1 MKTEASPPAIG
12 DMRSRRLSALAE
24 INLVGRISTVE
35 VLEQVAT
42 LATELL
48 PATLGASAVLAQSD
62 GLFTVVATTVPGQAP
77 GAHGTALRGVG
88 GVTHHIFET
97 LEAVVVSDIDL
108 DPFGKGDLAKEFGVS
123 AYVGV
128 PIELD
133 GRCLGVLYVLESAP
147 RDYSVDDIAFLR
159 LLAGRA
165 AAAVHHAGIFAE
177 MRAARERSEALAWV
191 ANAVIAAADFQEVLE
206 SVVEGVAA
214 AVTAD
219 EVEIVTVDREVT
231 RVLSYARS
239 GAQHIEPDI
248 DNLDGI
254 AGVAIREA
262 RMIIAPAGEP
272 PSIVAPLRA
281 GNTVLGSLLVQRA
294 ASNERFD
301 EAETDLIV
309 AMANQVAIAIDNVR
323 LLDTTKAA
331 LRETEAMYEMSQAM
345 VASSELPELLE
356 AVAAGA
362 AAAVPA
368 AGTRICLADHGALT
382 GQAVAGVV
390 AEDDWDDPMTGRVG
404 EVLATATE
412 VFAPKHLV
420 VPLAVH
426 GRVLGVLEAIN
437 GPAAP
442 EFTSHQQGTLLAAAA
457 QAAVA
462 IENHLLFGEVQR
474 LAITDELTG
483 VNSRRHLFE
492 LGQREFAQAVRYRKP
507 LSAIMFDLDHFKG
520 INDTLGHLVGDE
532 VLAGVAARCAR
543 VLREVDVLGRY
554 GGEEFA
560 VILPDASAADAVV
573 VAERVRRAVSDQPV
587 ETARGPVAVT
597 ISLGVADVGPGVLDL
612 KTLLDRADAAMYE
625 AKTAG
630 RDQVKAA

>member
-1 MKTEASPPAIG
+1 
-12 DMRSRRLSALAE
+12 MRSRRLSALAE
-24 INLVGRISTVE
+24 INLVGKISTVE
-35 VLEQVAT
+35 VLDQVAS

-48 PATLGASAVLAQSD
+48 PATLGASAVLEQQA
-62 GLFTVVATTVPGQAP
+62 GVFTVVATTVPGQAI
-77 GAHGTALRGVG
+77 GATSTSLRGVG

-97 LEAVVVSDIDL
+97 LEEVVVPDIEI
-108 DPFGKGDLAKEFGVS
+108 DPFGKGDLAKEYGVR

-128 PIELD
+128 PIEMD
-133 GRCLGVLYVLESAP
+133 GRCLGVLYVLEDSP
-147 RDYSVDDIAFLR
+147 RQYSTDDLAFLR

-165 AAAVHHAGIFAE
+165 AAAVHHAGIFSE

-214 AVTAD
+214 AVAAD
-219 EVEIVTVDREVT
+219 EVEIVTVDRAVT

-239 GAQHIEPDI
+239 GPQRIDPDI
-248 DNLDGI
+248 ENLDGI
-254 AGVAIREA
+254 AGVAIRGA
-262 RMIIAPAGEP
+262 RMIIAPEGEP
-272 PSIVAPLRA
+272 PSIIAPLKA

-294 ASNERFD
+294 VSSERFD

-323 LLDTTKAA
+323 LLDATRAA

-345 VASSELPELLE
+345 VASSDLPELLQE
-356 AVAAGA
+356 VAKGA

-368 AGTRICLADHGALT
+368 AGARICMADHGEPTA
-382 GQAVAGVV
+382 QAVAGAVT
-390 AEDDWDDPMTGRVG
+390 ADDWDDPLTGPVRL
-404 EVLATATE
+404 VLATSNE
-412 VFAPKHLV
+412 IFEPKHLL

-426 GRVLGVLEAIN
+426 GRLLGVLEVVN
-437 GPAAP
+437 GGGGS
-442 EFTSHQQGTLLAAAA
+442 EFTPHQHGTLLAAAA

-462 IENHLLFGEVQR
+462 IENHLLFAEVQR

-492 LGQREFAQAVRYRKP
+492 LGQRQFAQSVRYRKP
-507 LSAIMFDLDHFKG
+507 LSAIMFDLDHFKE

-532 VLAGVAARCAR
+532 VLAGIAARCAR

-573 VAERVRRAVSDQPV
+573 VAERVRRTIADEPV
-587 ETARGPVAVT
+587 ETAKGPVPVT
-597 ISLGVADVGPGVLDL
+597 ISLGVAEVGPGVLDL
-612 KTLLDRADAAMYE
+612 KTLLDRADAAMYG
-625 AKTAG
+625 AKAAG